1 MKVEVWEIRV
11 SVVGGIFFLLHRRR
25 AAQNVKG
32 KEGGLF

>member
-11 SVVGGIFFLLHRRR
+11 SVVGGFFLLLRRR